1 MQYKWTALTVTSIGS
16 IMAGL
21 DIRILVIGLPTV
33 ASQLHAGPE
42 EVIWISQSYLL
53 ASTVSLLIF
62 GRVADQFGRVKL
74 YNIGFT
80 VFTLGSGLAAIS
92 GNSFELIGF
101 RMVQGVGYALLS
113 SSSAAIITDATP
125 KKELGL
131 IMGLSQTAYRIG
143 GMSGLTLSGLILS
156 FVNWRGLF
164 YVNIPI
170 GIFGT
175 IWAYVKL
182 REIGT
187 NDVSKKIDWG
197 GFGLFSIGLTLV
209 LLAITFLSYGTTGY
223 VEGVG
228 FLIVGSSL
236 LILFVRIE
244 SRQLTPMLDL
254 KLFADKLFAAA
265 NVAQLLV
272 TISWTGL
279 LLLIAFYFQ
288 LGLGYSPLEA
298 GLGIIP
304 VEAVYLIFAII
315 SGKMSDKYGSRLIS
329 TAGIFFLVVSNIS
342 MSFLGIHSA
351 YLEVALV
358 LATFG
363 VGIGMFNAPNLSA
376 IMGSVPSN
384 RRGIAASFRQTMFN
398 VGGTVSYGLIILFM
412 TFGIPYS
419 TLSPLLQ
426 GAESQAA
433 IEAARTQFV
442 HGFHIAALLM
452 AFLTGAAIIPSA
464 MRGKQMAE
472 QMEKMN

>member
-384 RRGIAASFRQTMFN
+384 RRLMRMHWTQYQWTLAFR
-398 VGGTVSYGLIILFM
+398 
-412 TFGIPYS
+412 
-419 TLSPLLQ
+419 
-426 GAESQAA
+426 
-433 IEAARTQFV
+433 
-442 HGFHIAALLM
+442 
-452 AFLTGAAIIPSA
+452 
-464 MRGKQMAE
+464 
-472 QMEKMN
+472 